1 MSHSDFC
8 RLAQLKAVP
17 VQAGT
22 PFFIAEKPK
31 QPFDFVGFFLFG
43 TTWHKIKRL

>member
-1 MSHSDFC
+1 MSRSDFH

-17 VQAGT
+17 APDFYLWHRMPEIMQA
-22 PFFIAEKPK
+22 
-31 QPFDFVGFFLFG
+31 FDFIGFLPIG